1 MSRLR
6 ILALLFTAVLALTAC
21 GGESEL
27 DLVSQVSG
35 AAGST
40 LGANSAKTSFTTT
53 GLGQEI
59 TFEGAFDFDAKKAKL
74 TAPASSMGFGAGDTT
89 FLYDFNDGLLMY
101 IALPPEVEARIG
113 APWLEMDLVA
123 AMAQAG
129 VDADVAEIVQSQSS
143 DPTSGLQFL
152 RGASEVTELGTEV
165 IRGTE
170 TRHLEVVV
178 DLDKLVEQTPESARD
193 DMRKLIDMYT
203 VDTLPLEVWLDDDDR
218 VRRFRQ
224 EIDYSTFEL
233 PGNPDLG
240 PLEGQTTTVE
250 AEYYDFGTPVDV
262 QLPADGETVT
272 FQEFMAKVSGG
283 G

>member
-1 MSRLR
+1 MSLLR
-6 ILALLFTAVLALTAC
+6 IPALVFAAVLALAAC

-35 AAGST
+35 AASST
-40 LGANSAKTSFTTT
+40 LEANSAKTSFTTT

-59 TFEGAFDFDAKKAKL
+59 TFEGAFDFDAKKAEL
-74 TAPASSMGFGAGDTT
+74 TAPASSMGFGTGDTT
-89 FLYDFNDGLLMY
+89 FLYDFNDGLVMY
-101 IALPPEVEARIG
+101 IALPPDVEARIG

-129 VDADVAEIVQSQSS
+129 IDADVAEIVQSQSS

-165 IRGTE
+165 IRDTE

-178 DLDKLVEQTPESARD
+178 DLEKLVEQTPESARE
-193 DMRKLIDMYT
+193 DMRELIDLYT

-250 AEYYDFGTPVDV
+250 AEYYDFGTPVDL
-262 QLPADGETVT
+262 QLPAAGETVT